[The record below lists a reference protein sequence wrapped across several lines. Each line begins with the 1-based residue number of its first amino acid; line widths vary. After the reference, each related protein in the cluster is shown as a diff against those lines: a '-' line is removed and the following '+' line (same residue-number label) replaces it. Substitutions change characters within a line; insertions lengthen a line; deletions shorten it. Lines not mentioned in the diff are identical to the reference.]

1 MADRINEIAQDMVE
15 MGLVS
20 EEDLMEVVSNK
31 EKLEMLYYVAAE
43 ADCVPLPVLREL
55 ENMVEVAC

>member
-31 EKLEMLYYVAAE
+31 EKLEMLYDVAAE
-43 ADCVPLPVLREL
+43 ADCVSLPVLREL